1 MMVRLLLEEIW
12 YSQFSKI
19 LKNHMEVNLFNSLA
33 KLTALLACKFAK
45 KETAAGPYFF
55 AIEMQK

>member
-1 MMVRLLLEEIW
+1 
-12 YSQFSKI
+12 
-19 LKNHMEVNLFNSLA
+19 MEVNLFNSLA

-55 AIEMQK
+55 AIEMQKQNMLEYIMPSMLEI